1 MSYEKQ
7 NFVSGQILKA
17 DHLNYMEDGIVAALA
32 SSSGLS
38 DIEKSL
44 ILSLF
49 KNTLAYITNFKWF
62 INTGTWPSG
71 LVPIVFSAASS
82 VSGTNYKVVNAYIPN
97 QCGVQFSDQDLSK
110 SISTFVGVVSYAEN
124 TPSSKL

>member
-44 ILSLF
+44 IQVVHQYWHMAVRLS
-49 KNTLAYITNFKWF
+49 
-62 INTGTWPSG
+62 
-71 LVPIVFSAASS
+71 
-82 VSGTNYKVVNAYIPN
+82 
-97 QCGVQFSDQDLSK
+97 SDC
-110 SISTFVGVVSYAEN
+110 F
-124 TPSSKL
+124 